1 MKPIFRTLLVLLV
14 AVAAVAG
21 CASSPGNTAQNQ
33 KGQER
38 VPLQY

>member
-21 CASSPGNTAQNQ
+21 CASSPDNTAQKQ